1 MVLLNKDKTFASAE
15 KMKVRAKLNNV
26 DRGVQRKDPRMI
38 SSTVTMDKGPV
49 DFKSRISEHGGHIL
63 ALSTRDVFTL
73 PPTASIMEAIKA
85 MTERKFRRVPI
96 TDAGTKRLVG
106 IVSSVD
112 IINFLGGGS
121 KNLLI
126 EKRHKGNLLAAINEE
141 LKEIM
146 DYNVTFLYDHANF
159 SEALKIM
166 LEQNIGGLPIVNEE
180 KQLVAIFTERNAV
193 ELMSGLVT
201 NLAVK
206 EYMTR
211 NVTMA
216 TTDTSIGQAA
226 KIMVENGIRRL
237 PVVKDGIFA
246 GMVTASD
253 IVHFLGRGDAFEK
266 LVTGN
271 IHEAFDQPVGAIVSR
286 NLVWTGPETDMGI
299 ALEIMLENKIGSLPI
314 LEAGIMRGIITE
326 RDFLRAFEL

>member
-1 MVLLNKDKTFASAE
+1 MNKNKTLASTE
-15 KMKVRAKLNNV
+15 KMKVQAKLNKV
-26 DRGVQRKDPRMI
+26 DRGVLRKDPRMI
-38 SSTVTMDKGPV
+38 NSTVTMDKGPV

-96 TDAGTKRLVG
+96 TDAGTKRLEG

-112 IINFLGGGS
+112 IIDFLGGGS

-126 EKRHKGNLLAAINEE
+126 EKRHKGNLMAAINED

-146 DYNVTFLYDHANF
+146 DYDVTFVYDNANF

-166 LEQNIGGLPIVNEE
+166 LEKNRGGLPVLNEE

-193 ELMSGLVT
+193 EMMKGLVT
-201 NLAVK
+201 NLTV
-206 EYMTR
+206 EDYMTR

-216 TTDTSIGQAA
+216 TTDTTIGQAA
-226 KIMVENGIRRL
+226 KTMVKNGIRRL

-253 IVHFLGRGDAFEK
+253 IVHFIGGGDAFEK

-271 IHEAFDQPVGAIVSR
+271 IHEAFDQPVGSIVSR
-286 NLVWTGPETDMGI
+286 NLIWTGPETNMGM
-299 ALEIMLENKIGSLPI
+299 ALEIMLEKKIGSLPI

-326 RDFLRAFEL
+326 RDFLRSFEL